1 MVVIVVDVKY
11 ELREIVLL
19 VGKYDVEVDLRC
31 AVRVHV
37 FPSLYTYTICTCFCE
52 IHDVFFPSMIP
63 I

>member
-1 MVVIVVDVKY
+1 MVVIMVDVNY

-37 FPSLYTYTICTCFCE
+37 FPSLYTYMYLFL
-52 IHDVFFPSMIP
+52 
-63 I
+63 